1 MKNWKRFA
9 FVLAL
14 AALALSAF
22 VPGQQ
27 SARAGN
33 NQAKALKIGYSDW
46 PGWLVLEI
54 GKQKGFFKAAGV
66 NVDLVYFDDYGASID
81 AYSGD
86 KLDAIAIMCGDSLA
100 AKSSTI
106 IVLTDFSEGNDMI
119 IGKPGITSIKDLK
132 NKTVG
137 LEENLV
143 EHLLLLEALKQNGMD
158 EKDVTIKKMPTKDTV
173 GALKTGG
180 VDAIGAWYPI
190 SGQALSEVGG
200 SKALFT

>member
-14 AALALSAF
+14 AALALTAF

-27 SARAGN
+27 AARAGN
-33 NQAKALKIGYSDW
+33 NQGKPLKIGYSDW

-66 NVDLVYFDDYGASID
+66 EVDLIWFDNYGKSIES
-81 AYSGD
+81 YSAG
-86 KLDAIAIMCGDSLA
+86 KLDGIAIMCGDSLA

-106 IVLTDFSEGNDMI
+106 VGLTDFSESNDMI
-119 IGKPGITSIKDLK
+119 VGKPGIGSIKDLK
-132 NKTVG
+132 GKSVG

-143 EHLLLLEALKQNGMD
+143 EHLLLVEALKQNGMT
-158 EKDVTIKKMPTKDTV
+158 EADVTIKKMPTEETIA
-173 GALKTGG
+173 ALKTGK
-180 VDAIGAWYPI
+180 VDA
-190 SGQALSEVGG
+190 
-200 SKALFT
+200 